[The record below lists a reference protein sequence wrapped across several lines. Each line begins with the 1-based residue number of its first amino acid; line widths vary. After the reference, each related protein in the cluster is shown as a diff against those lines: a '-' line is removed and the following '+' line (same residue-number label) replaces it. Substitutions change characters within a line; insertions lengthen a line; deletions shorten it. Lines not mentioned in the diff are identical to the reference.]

1 MARNKEIAM
10 SSNLGINP
18 DELAAANEALTDF
31 VNQEPAFYN
40 TAENCRALQQ
50 WLKTEKVPLSRWH
63 VKAFALAYWHCTRAD
78 AKFPLTPI
86 PPKETE
92 QQRIE
97 RLHARDRG
105 GYTGERHQSRMAKS
119 SEGSRTVSEYEKQ
132 CAAAEAKRTADADV
146 SKVPSIESLIAGDVP
161 MFNSL
166 GVTEAMKLSLQQ
178 AKLYSKHSAE
188 AAWEIQRRR
197 SEAKLA
203 RMKEQGK
210 S

>member
-1 MARNKEIAM
+1 M

-18 DELAAANEALTDF
+18 DELAAANEALTEF
-31 VNQEPAFYN
+31 VNAEPNFYN
-40 TAENCRALQQ
+40 TAANCSALQQ

-63 VKAFALAYWHCTRAD
+63 VKAFALAYWHCTRPD
-78 AKFPLTPI
+78 AKFPLTPV

-105 GYTGERHQSRMAKS
+105 GYTGERHPSRMAKS
-119 SEGSRTVSEYEKQ
+119 SEGGRTVSEYEKQ

-146 SKVPSIESLIAGDVP
+146 SQVPSVQSLIAGEAP
-161 MFNSL
+161 MFTSL
-166 GVTEAMKLSLQQ
+166 GVTEAMRLSLQQ
-178 AKLYSKHSAE
+178 GKLYARRSSE
-188 AAWEIQRRR
+188 AAREIQRRQ
-197 SEAKLA
+197 SEARVA
-203 RMKEQGK
+203 RMKELGR